1 MTAPKGTS
9 ELVIAMRGFRGMIE
23 QMQDEALR

>member
-1 MTAPKGTS
+1 MTAPKDTS
-9 ELVIAMRGFRGMIE
+9 ELLIAMRGFRRMIE